1 MFRKLLNRYR
11 RGRPYEGVVVYSEDP
26 LLVDWPGHY
35 GTLADGSID
44 KHCRLE
50 GNHQDGWERVS

>member
-1 MFRKLLNRYR
+1 MI
-11 RGRPYEGVVVYSEDP
+11 YSEDP

-44 KHCRLE
+44 KHCRLA